1 VNSIFG
7 KPESQLLSARPRGG
21 PRFPFPNGS
30 FCRHM
35 RYQTALKNINNA
47 LYLKKSEK
55 AVQVEEPKSNSGE

>member
-1 VNSIFG
+1 
-7 KPESQLLSARPRGG
+7 
-21 PRFPFPNGS
+21 
-30 FCRHM
+30 M